1 MKRFSEFIKEEI
13 DLRGNS
19 GVPRDFMRNSEE
31 EAERNLG
38 IQPDDDRGQMGAIMQ
53 NFGSL
58 DRRSNEL
65 LMQGPDGRRLDRQ
78 QFMDRIT
85 ALQNLAKD
93 VIMDEYGD
101 ILDASAKPV
110 ELDIRLVPNGQVNTN
125 VGDLRDVPATPAR
138 NPREDET
145 HESEDEDQEDQ
156 DSECADGSCSNDGGG
171 DNDDETVE
179 DDQPTG
185 SVLNAAM
192 KKKILNMLTQGEG
205 KATKDIIKSSP
216 IVEDGLQRIFGN
228 NGAEILRIW
237 GEMSD
242 TADKMDWVIPIHRK
256 ADMMSRNPIGM
267 AGATDVTWESL
278 NNSIFSI
285 LLLKEN
291 QNYNK
296 ITIKAVGVDFPMLIH
311 ETVKGIYL
319 LIQSAAIKKDKEFA
333 KKVKSA
339 TSSFLDE
346 TQDFRYGVTA
356 QAMFN
361 DFINACKDSQK
372 YKQMRTRVFRL
383 LANDKERLTAK
394 ANEVSKTNKE
404 VGDALKK
411 EAALAL
417 TDEKFLEVF
426 NSLLSVFDKTYENG
440 GGHETGWRRMTSFGS
455 NRRVVFV
462 INQERFNQSIAKT
475 VIEVLI
481 KHIVDTEEAYEKAI
495 KEWELE
501 QKLGPATNYDEPD
514 TEEDEDPLG
523 LGLNKKEEEPVDD
536 GVYSDEDLSKMRKR
550 DIQELMDAALDAG
563 DYDEVRRLSG
573 FLKEGAEIY
582 LRELERI
589 NENQHTRR

>member
-1 MKRFSEFIKEEI
+1 MKRFSDFIKEEI

-38 IQPDDDRGQMGAIMQ
+38 IRPDDESQMREVWPDFQRLMGQSMQ
-53 NFGSL
+53 MM
-58 DRRSNEL
+58 
-65 LMQGPDGRRLDRQ
+65 MQGPDGRPLGRPQMQERVE
-78 QFMDRIT
+78 

-93 VIMDEYGD
+93 LIMDEYGD
-101 ILDASAKPV
+101 ILEASSKPV
-110 ELDIRLVPNGQVNTN
+110 ELDIKLVIMGQVNQN
-125 VGDLRDVPATPAR
+125 VPDLRDVPSTPER

-145 HESEDEDQEDQ
+145 HESEDEEDQ
-156 DSECADGSCSNDGGG
+156 DSECADGSCSNDGGE
-171 DNDDETVE
+171 DNDETTD

-205 KATKDIIKSSP
+205 KATKDIIKASP

-228 NGAEILRIW
+228 NGERILRIW

-242 TADKMDWVIPIHRK
+242 IADKMDWIIPIQDK
-256 ADMMSRNPIGM
+256 ARMMSGNSGGM

-278 NNSIFSI
+278 NNSTFSI
-285 LLLKEN
+285 QLLKEN
-291 QNYNK
+291 QDYRK
-296 ITIKAVGVDFPMLIH
+296 ITVKAVGVDFPMLIH
-311 ETVKGIYL
+311 EAVKGIYL

-333 KKVKSA
+333 KKVKAA

-346 TQDFRYGVTA
+346 AQDFRYGVTA

-361 DFINACKDSQK
+361 DFINACKDFDK

-383 LANDKERLTAK
+383 LANDKERLTAR
-394 ANEVSKTNKE
+394 ANAEQNEELK
-404 VGDALKK
+404 DLLKK
-411 EAALAL
+411 EAKLAL

-426 NSLLSVFDKTYENG
+426 NSLLSVFDKVNEGGQQQRTVFGFNRG
-440 GGHETGWRRMTSFGS
+440 GGRIS
-455 NRRVVFV
+455 FV
-462 INQERFNQSIAKT
+462 INQERFNQSEAKT
-475 VIEVLI
+475 VIEGLI
-481 KHIVDTEEAYEKAI
+481 KHIVDTEEAYEQAMKD
-495 KEWELE
+495 WELE

-514 TEEDEDPLG
+514 TEDEDPLG
-523 LGLNKKEEEPVDD
+523 LGLTKQEEPVDD
-536 GVYSDEDLSKMRKR
+536 GVYSDEDLSRMRKK

-563 DYDEVRRLSG
+563 EYDEVRRLTG

-589 NENQHTRR
+589 NESQHTRR

>member
-1 MKRFSEFIKEEI
+1 MKRFSDFIKEEI

-38 IQPDDDRGQMGAIMQ
+38 VTPDDESQMRHAWPEFQQLMNQSMQIM
-53 NFGSL
+53 
-58 DRRSNEL
+58 
-65 LMQGPDGRRLDRQ
+65 MQGPDGRPLGRPQMQERVES
-78 QFMDRIT
+78 
-85 ALQNLAKD
+85 LQNLAKD
-93 VIMDEYGD
+93 LIMDEYGD
-101 ILDASAKPV
+101 ILEASSKPV
-110 ELDIRLVPNGQVNTN
+110 ELDIKLVMMGQVNQN
-125 VGDLRDVPATPAR
+125 VPDLRDVPSTPER

-145 HESEDEDQEDQ
+145 HESEDEEDQ
-156 DSECADGSCSNDGGG
+156 DSECADGSCSNGGE
-171 DNDDETVE
+171 DNDETVE

-205 KATKDIIKSSP
+205 KATKDIIKASP

-228 NGAEILRIW
+228 NGRNILRIW

-242 TADKMDWVIPIHRK
+242 IADKMDWIIPIQQK
-256 ADMMSRNPIGM
+256 ARMMSGNSGGM

-278 NNSIFSI
+278 NNSTFSI
-285 LLLKEN
+285 QLLKEN
-291 QNYNK
+291 QDYRK

-311 ETVKGIYL
+311 EAVKGIYL

-333 KKVKSA
+333 KKVKAA

-346 TQDFRYGVTA
+346 AQDFRYGVTA

-361 DFINACKDSQK
+361 DFINACKDSGK

-411 EAALAL
+411 EATLAL

-426 NSLLSVFDKTYENG
+426 NSLLSVFDKTSEEGNG
-440 GGHETGWRRMTSFGS
+440 GFF
-455 NRRVVFV
+455 NRNRGRIAFV
-462 INQERFNQSIAKT
+462 INQERFAQSEAKT
-475 VIEVLI
+475 VIEGII
-481 KHIVDTEEAYEKAI
+481 KHIVDTEEAYEQAI

-523 LGLNKKEEEPVDD
+523 LGLNKKEEPVDD
-536 GVYSDEDLSKMRKR
+536 GVYSDEDLSRMRKK

-563 DYDEVRRLSG
+563 NYDEVRRLTG

-589 NENQHTRR
+589 NENLHTKR

>member
-1 MKRFSEFIKEEI
+1 MKRFSDFIKEEI

-19 GVPRDFMRNSEE
+19 GVPRDFIRNSEE

-38 IQPDDDRGQMGAIMQ
+38 VTPDDESQMRHVWPEFQQLMNQSMQIM
-53 NFGSL
+53 
-58 DRRSNEL
+58 
-65 LMQGPDGRRLDRQ
+65 MQGSDGRPLGRPQMQERVES
-78 QFMDRIT
+78 
-85 ALQNLAKD
+85 LQNLAKD
-93 VIMDEYGD
+93 LIMDEYGD
-101 ILDASAKPV
+101 ILEASSKPV
-110 ELDIRLVPNGQVNTN
+110 ELDIKLVMMGQVNQN
-125 VGDLRDVPATPAR
+125 VPDLRDVPSTPER

-145 HESEDEDQEDQ
+145 HESEDEEDQ
-156 DSECADGSCSNDGGG
+156 DSECADGSCSNGGE
-171 DNDDETVE
+171 DNDETVE

-205 KATKDIIKSSP
+205 KATKDIIKASP

-228 NGAEILRIW
+228 NGRNILRIW

-242 TADKMDWVIPIHRK
+242 IADKMDWIIPIQQK
-256 ADMMSRNPIGM
+256 ARMMSGNSGGM

-278 NNSIFSI
+278 NNSTFSI
-285 LLLKEN
+285 QLLKEN
-291 QNYNK
+291 QDYRK

-311 ETVKGIYL
+311 EAVKGIYL

-333 KKVKSA
+333 KKVKAA

-346 TQDFRYGVTA
+346 AQDFRYGVTA

-361 DFINACKDSQK
+361 DFINACKDSNK

-383 LANDKERLTAK
+383 LANDKERLTTK

-426 NSLLSVFDKTYENG
+426 NSLLSVFDKTSEEGNG
-440 GGHETGWRRMTSFGS
+440 GFF
-455 NRRVVFV
+455 NRNRGRIAFV
-462 INQERFNQSIAKT
+462 INQERFAQSEAKT
-475 VIEVLI
+475 VIEGII
-481 KHIVDTEEAYEKAI
+481 KHIVDTEEAYEQAI

-523 LGLNKKEEEPVDD
+523 LGLNKKEEPVDD
-536 GVYSDEDLSKMRKR
+536 GVYSDEDLSRMRKK

-563 DYDEVRRLSG
+563 NYDEVRRLTG

-589 NENQHTRR
+589 NENQYTRR

>member
-1 MKRFSEFIKEEI
+1 MKKFSDFIKEEI

-38 IQPDDDRGQMGAIMQ
+38 IRPDDESQMREVWPDFQRLMGQSMQ
-53 NFGSL
+53 MM
-58 DRRSNEL
+58 
-65 LMQGPDGRRLDRQ
+65 MQGPDGRPLGRPQMQERVE
-78 QFMDRIT
+78 

-93 VIMDEYGD
+93 LIMDEYGD
-101 ILDASAKPV
+101 ILEASSKPV
-110 ELDIRLVPNGQVNTN
+110 ELDIKLVMMGQVNQN
-125 VGDLRDVPATPAR
+125 VPDLRDVPSTPER

-145 HESEDEDQEDQ
+145 HESDDEEDQ
-156 DSECADGSCSNDGGG
+156 DSECADGSCSNDGGE
-171 DNDDETVE
+171 DNDETTE

-205 KATKDIIKSSP
+205 KATKDIIKASP

-228 NGAEILRIW
+228 NGQRILRIW

-242 TADKMDWVIPIHRK
+242 IADKMDWIIPIQDK
-256 ADMMSRNPIGM
+256 ARMMSGNSGGM

-278 NNSIFSI
+278 NNSTFSI
-285 LLLKEN
+285 QLLKEN
-291 QNYNK
+291 QDYRK

-311 ETVKGIYL
+311 EAVKGIYL

-333 KKVKSA
+333 KKVKAA

-346 TQDFRYGVTA
+346 AQDFRYGVTA

-372 YKQMRTRVFRL
+372 YRQMRTRVFRL
-383 LANDKERLTAK
+383 LANDKERLTAR
-394 ANEVSKTNKE
+394 ANAEQNEELK
-404 VGDALKK
+404 DLLKK
-411 EAALAL
+411 EAKLAL

-426 NSLLSVFDKTYENG
+426 NSLLSVFDKVNEGGQQQITVFGFNRG
-440 GGHETGWRRMTSFGS
+440 GGRIA
-455 NRRVVFV
+455 FV
-462 INQERFNQSIAKT
+462 INQERFNQSVAKT
-475 VIEVLI
+475 VIEGLI
-481 KHIVDTEEAYEKAI
+481 KHIVDTEEAYEQAI

-514 TEEDEDPLG
+514 TEDEDPLG
-523 LGLNKKEEEPVDD
+523 LGLTKQEEPVDD

-589 NENQHTRR
+589 NESQHTRRQK

>member
-1 MKRFSEFIKEEI
+1 MKKFSDFIKEEI

-38 IQPDDDRGQMGAIMQ
+38 IRPDDESQMREVWPDFQRKMGQSMQ
-53 NFGSL
+53 MM
-58 DRRSNEL
+58 
-65 LMQGPDGRRLDRQ
+65 MQGPDGRPLGRPQMQERVE
-78 QFMDRIT
+78 

-93 VIMDEYGD
+93 LIMDEYGD
-101 ILDASAKPV
+101 ILEASSKPV
-110 ELDIRLVPNGQVNTN
+110 ELDIKLVMMGQVNQN
-125 VGDLRDVPATPAR
+125 VPDLRDVPSTPER

-145 HESEDEDQEDQ
+145 HESEDEEDQ
-156 DSECADGSCSNDGGG
+156 DSECADGSCSNDDE
-171 DNDDETVE
+171 DNDETTE

-205 KATKDIIKSSP
+205 KATKDIIKASP

-228 NGAEILRIW
+228 NGERILRIW
-237 GEMSD
+237 SEMSD
-242 TADKMDWVIPIHRK
+242 IADKMDWIIPIQDK
-256 ADMMSRNPIGM
+256 ARMMSGNSGGM

-278 NNSIFSI
+278 NNSTFSI
-285 LLLKEN
+285 QLLKEN
-291 QNYNK
+291 QDYRK

-311 ETVKGIYL
+311 EAVKGIYL

-333 KKVKSA
+333 KKVKAA

-346 TQDFRYGVTA
+346 AQDFRYGVTA

-372 YKQMRTRVFRL
+372 YRQMRTRVFRL
-383 LANDKERLTAK
+383 LANDKERLTAR
-394 ANEVSKTNKE
+394 ANAEQNEELK
-404 VGDALKK
+404 DLLKK
-411 EAALAL
+411 EAKLAL

-426 NSLLSVFDKTYENG
+426 NSLLSVFDKVNEGGQQQITVFGFNRG
-440 GGHETGWRRMTSFGS
+440 GGRIA
-455 NRRVVFV
+455 FV
-462 INQERFNQSIAKT
+462 INQERFNQSVAKT
-475 VIEVLI
+475 VIEGLI
-481 KHIVDTEEAYEKAI
+481 KHIVDTEEAYEQAI

-514 TEEDEDPLG
+514 TEDDEDPLG
-523 LGLNKKEEEPVDD
+523 LGLTKQEEPVDD

-589 NENQHTRR
+589 NESQHTRRQK

>member
-1 MKRFSEFIKEEI
+1 MKKFSDFIKEEI

-19 GVPRDFMRNSEE
+19 GVPRDFMRKSEE

-38 IQPDDDRGQMGAIMQ
+38 IQPDSGQAGMSQVWPDFQRLMGQSMQ
-53 NFGSL
+53 MM
-58 DRRSNEL
+58 
-65 LMQGPDGRRLDRQ
+65 MQGPDGRPLGRPQMQERVE
-78 QFMDRIT
+78 

-93 VIMDEYGD
+93 LIMDEYGD
-101 ILDASAKPV
+101 ILEASSKPV
-110 ELDIRLVPNGQVNTN
+110 ELDIKLVMMGQVNQN
-125 VGDLRDVPATPAR
+125 VPDLRDVPSTPER

-145 HESEDEDQEDQ
+145 HESEDEEDQ
-156 DSECADGSCSNDGGG
+156 DSECADGSCSNDDE
-171 DNDDETVE
+171 DNDETTE

-205 KATKDIIKSSP
+205 KATKDIIKASP

-228 NGAEILRIW
+228 NGERILRIW

-242 TADKMDWVIPIHRK
+242 IADKMDWIIPIQDK
-256 ADMMSRNPIGM
+256 ARMMSGNSGGM

-278 NNSIFSI
+278 NNSTFSI
-285 LLLKEN
+285 QLLKEN
-291 QNYNK
+291 QDYRK

-311 ETVKGIYL
+311 EAVKGIYL

-333 KKVKSA
+333 KKVKAA

-346 TQDFRYGVTA
+346 AQDFRYGVTA

-372 YKQMRTRVFRL
+372 YRQMRTRVFRL

-394 ANEVSKTNKE
+394 ANEVAKTNKE

-426 NSLLSVFDKTYENG
+426 CSLLSVFDKTTEAGNG
-440 GGHETGWRRMTSFGS
+440 GFFSR
-455 NRRVVFV
+455 NRGRITFV
-462 INQERFNQSIAKT
+462 INQERFNQSVAKT
-475 VIEVLI
+475 VIEGLI
-481 KHIVDTEEAYEKAI
+481 KHIVDTEEAYEQAI

-514 TEEDEDPLG
+514 TEDEDPLG
-523 LGLNKKEEEPVDD
+523 LGLTKQEEPVDD

-589 NENQHTRR
+589 NESQHTRRQK

>member
-1 MKRFSEFIKEEI
+1 MKRFSDFIKEEI

-38 IQPDDDRGQMGAIMQ
+38 VTPDDESQMRHAWPEFQQLMNQSMQIM
-53 NFGSL
+53 
-58 DRRSNEL
+58 
-65 LMQGPDGRRLDRQ
+65 MQGPDGRPLGRPQMQERVD
-78 QFMDRIT
+78 

-93 VIMDEYGD
+93 LITDEYGD
-101 ILDASAKPV
+101 ILDASSKPV
-110 ELDIRLVPNGQVNTN
+110 ELDIKLVMMGQVNQN
-125 VGDLRDVPATPAR
+125 VPDLRDVPSTPER

-145 HESEDEDQEDQ
+145 HESEDEEDQ
-156 DSECADGSCSNDGGG
+156 DSECADGSCSNGGG
-171 DNDDETVE
+171 EDNDETVE

-205 KATKDIIKSSP
+205 KATKDIIKASP

-228 NGAEILRIW
+228 NGRNILRIW
-237 GEMSD
+237 GEMSYS
-242 TADKMDWVIPIHRK
+242 ADKMDWIIPIQQK
-256 ADMMSRNPIGM
+256 ARMMSGNSGGM

-278 NNSIFSI
+278 NNSTFSI
-285 LLLKEN
+285 QLLKEN
-291 QNYNK
+291 QDYRK

-311 ETVKGIYL
+311 EAVKGIYL

-333 KKVKSA
+333 KKVKAA

-346 TQDFRYGVTA
+346 AQDFRYGVTA

-361 DFINACKDSQK
+361 DFINACKDSGK

-411 EAALAL
+411 EATLAL

-426 NSLLSVFDKTYENG
+426 NSLLSVFDKTSEAGNG
-440 GGHETGWRRMTSFGS
+440 GFF
-455 NRRVVFV
+455 NRNQGRIAFV
-462 INQERFNQSIAKT
+462 INQERFNQSVAKT
-475 VIEVLI
+475 VIEGLI
-481 KHIVDTEEAYEKAI
+481 KHIVDTEEAYEQAI

-523 LGLNKKEEEPVDD
+523 LGLNKKEEPVDD
-536 GVYSDEDLSKMRKR
+536 GVYSDEDLSRMRKK

-563 DYDEVRRLSG
+563 NYDEVRRLTG

>member
-38 IQPDDDRGQMGAIMQ
+38 IQPDSGHAGMSQVWPDFQRLMGQSMQ
-53 NFGSL
+53 MM
-58 DRRSNEL
+58 
-65 LMQGPDGRRLDRQ
+65 MQGPDGRQLGRPQMQERVE
-78 QFMDRIT
+78 

-93 VIMDEYGD
+93 LIMDEYGD
-101 ILDASAKPV
+101 ILEASSKPV
-110 ELDIRLVPNGQVNTN
+110 ELDIKLVMMGQVNQN
-125 VGDLRDVPATPAR
+125 VPDLGDVPPTPER

-145 HESEDEDQEDQ
+145 HESEDDEDQ
-156 DSECADGSCSNDGGG
+156 DSECADGSCSNDGGE
-171 DNDDETVE
+171 DNDETTEDE
-179 DDQPTG
+179 QPTG

-205 KATKDIIKSSP
+205 KATKDIIKASP

-228 NGAEILRIW
+228 NGERILRIW

-242 TADKMDWVIPIHRK
+242 IADKMDWIIPIQDK
-256 ADMMSRNPIGM
+256 ARMMSGNSGGM

-278 NNSIFSI
+278 NNSTFSI
-285 LLLKEN
+285 QLLKEN
-291 QNYNK
+291 QDYRK

-311 ETVKGIYL
+311 EAVKGIYL

-333 KKVKSA
+333 KKVKAA

-346 TQDFRYGVTA
+346 AQDFRYGVTA

-372 YKQMRTRVFRL
+372 YRQMRTRVFRL

-426 NSLLSVFDKTYENG
+426 CSLLSVFDKTSEAGNG
-440 GGHETGWRRMTSFGS
+440 GFF
-455 NRRVVFV
+455 NRNRGRINFV
-462 INQERFNQSIAKT
+462 INAERFNESLAKT
-475 VIEVLI
+475 VIEGLI

-501 QKLGPATNYDEPD
+501 QVLGPATNYDEPD

-536 GVYSDEDLSKMRKR
+536 GVYSDEDLSKMRQR

-563 DYDEVRRLSG
+563 DYDEVKRLTK

-589 NENQHTRR
+589 NESQHTRR

>member
-1 MKRFSEFIKEEI
+1 MKRFSDFIKEEI

-38 IQPDDDRGQMGAIMQ
+38 IQPDSGQAGMSQVWPEFQRLMGQSMQ
-53 NFGSL
+53 MM
-58 DRRSNEL
+58 
-65 LMQGPDGRRLDRQ
+65 MQGPDGRPLGRPQMQERVE
-78 QFMDRIT
+78 

-93 VIMDEYGD
+93 LIMDEYGD
-101 ILDASAKPV
+101 ILEASSKPV
-110 ELDIRLVPNGQVNTN
+110 ELDIKLVMMGQVNQN
-125 VGDLRDVPATPAR
+125 VPDLRDVPSTPER

-145 HESEDEDQEDQ
+145 HESEDEEDQ
-156 DSECADGSCSNDGGG
+156 DSECPGGNCSNDGGE
-171 DNDDETVE
+171 DNDETTE

-205 KATKDIIKSSP
+205 KATKDIIKASP

-228 NGAEILRIW
+228 NGERILRIW

-242 TADKMDWVIPIHRK
+242 IADKMDWIIPIQDK
-256 ADMMSRNPIGM
+256 ARMMSGNSGGM

-278 NNSIFSI
+278 NNSTFSI
-285 LLLKEN
+285 QLLKEN
-291 QNYNK
+291 QDYRK
-296 ITIKAVGVDFPMLIH
+296 ITVKAVGVDFPMLIH
-311 ETVKGIYL
+311 EAVKGIYL

-333 KKVKSA
+333 KKVKAA

-346 TQDFRYGVTA
+346 AQDFRYGVTA

-372 YKQMRTRVFRL
+372 YRQMRTRVFRL

-404 VGDALKK
+404 VGDAIKK
-411 EAALAL
+411 EANLAL

-426 NSLLSVFDKTYENG
+426 CSLLSVFDKTSEAGNG
-440 GGHETGWRRMTSFGS
+440 GFF
-455 NRRVVFV
+455 NRNRGRINFV
-462 INQERFNQSIAKT
+462 INPERFNESVAKT
-475 VIEVLI
+475 VIEGLI

-514 TEEDEDPLG
+514 KEDDEDPLG
-523 LGLNKKEEEPVDD
+523 LGLTKQEEPVDD
-536 GVYSDEDLSKMRKR
+536 GVYSDEDLSRMRKK

-563 DYDEVRRLSG
+563 EYDEVRRLTG

-589 NENQHTRR
+589 NESQHTRR

>member
-1 MKRFSEFIKEEI
+1 MKRFSDFIKEEI

-38 IQPDDDRGQMGAIMQ
+38 VIPDDDRRQMPEIMGRFGQ
-53 NFGSL
+53 L
-58 DRRSNEL
+58 DRESNEL
-65 LMQGPDGRRLDRQ
+65 LMQGPDGRRLNQ
-78 QFMDRIT
+78 QELIDRIT
-85 ALQNLAKD
+85 ALENLAKD
-93 VIMDEYGD
+93 VILDEYGD
-101 ILDASAKPV
+101 ILEASAKPV
-110 ELDIRLVPNGQVNTN
+110 ELDIRLVPHGRVNQNVPDLADVSTN
-125 VGDLRDVPATPAR
+125 AR
-138 NPREDET
+138 TPREDET
-145 HESEDEDQEDQ
+145 HESDEDQDEQDQ
-156 DSECADGSCSNDGGG
+156 GCSGGSCSNDGDG
-171 DNDDETVE
+171 DNTDEEQPNE
-179 DDQPTG
+179 DEQPTG

-205 KATKDIIKSSP
+205 KATKDIIKASP

-228 NGAEILRIW
+228 SGSRILRVW

-256 ADMMSRNPIGM
+256 ADMMSHNPQGM

-296 ITIKAVGVDFPMLIH
+296 ITIKAVGIDFPMLIH
-311 ETVKGIYL
+311 EAVKGIYL

-333 KKVKSA
+333 KKIKAA

-346 TQDFRYGVTA
+346 AQDFRYGVTA

-361 DFINACKDSQK
+361 DFINACKDSGK

-411 EAALAL
+411 EATLAL

-426 NSLLSVFDKTYENG
+426 NSLLSVFDKTTEAGNG
-440 GGHETGWRRMTSFGS
+440 GFF
-455 NRRVVFV
+455 NRNRGRLVFV
-462 INQERFNQSIAKT
+462 INQERFNQSVAKT
-475 VIEVLI
+475 VIEGLI
-481 KHIVDTEEAYEKAI
+481 KHIVDTEEAYEQAI
-495 KEWELE
+495 KDWELE

-523 LGLNKKEEEPVDD
+523 LGLNKKEEPVDD
-536 GVYSDEDLSKMRKR
+536 GVYSDEDLSRMRKK

-563 DYDEVRRLSG
+563 NYDEVRRLTG

>member
-1 MKRFSEFIKEEI
+1 MKRFSDFIKEEI

-38 IQPDDDRGQMGAIMQ
+38 IRPDDESQMREVWPDFQRLMGQSMQ
-53 NFGSL
+53 MM
-58 DRRSNEL
+58 
-65 LMQGPDGRRLDRQ
+65 MQGPDGRPLGRPQMQERVE
-78 QFMDRIT
+78 

-93 VIMDEYGD
+93 LIMDEYGD
-101 ILDASAKPV
+101 ILEASSKPV
-110 ELDIRLVPNGQVNTN
+110 ELDIKLVMMGQVNQN
-125 VGDLRDVPATPAR
+125 VPDLRDVPSTPER

-145 HESEDEDQEDQ
+145 HESEDEEDQ
-156 DSECADGSCSNDGGG
+156 DSECADGSCSNDGGE
-171 DNDDETVE
+171 DNDETTE

-205 KATKDIIKSSP
+205 KATKDIIKASP

-228 NGAEILRIW
+228 NGERILRIW

-242 TADKMDWVIPIHRK
+242 IADKMDWIIPIQDK
-256 ADMMSRNPIGM
+256 ARMMSGNSGGM

-278 NNSIFSI
+278 NNSTFSI
-285 LLLKEN
+285 QLLKEN
-291 QNYNK
+291 QDYRK

-311 ETVKGIYL
+311 EAVKGIYL

-333 KKVKSA
+333 KKVKAA

-346 TQDFRYGVTA
+346 AQDFRYGVTA

-361 DFINACKDSQK
+361 DFINACKDFDK

-383 LANDKERLTAK
+383 LANDKERLTAR
-394 ANEVSKTNKE
+394 ANAEQNEELK
-404 VGDALKK
+404 DLLKK
-411 EAALAL
+411 EAKLAL

-426 NSLLSVFDKTYENG
+426 NSLLSVFDKVNEGGQQQRTVFGFNRG
-440 GGHETGWRRMTSFGS
+440 GGRIS
-455 NRRVVFV
+455 FV
-462 INQERFNQSIAKT
+462 INQERFNQSEAKT
-475 VIEVLI
+475 VIEGLI
-481 KHIVDTEEAYEKAI
+481 KHIVDTEEAYEQAMKD
-495 KEWELE
+495 WELE

-514 TEEDEDPLG
+514 TEDEDPLG
-523 LGLNKKEEEPVDD
+523 LGLTKQEEPVDD
-536 GVYSDEDLSKMRKR
+536 GVYSDEDLSRMRKK
-550 DIQELMDAALDAG
+550 DIQELMDAALDTG
-563 DYDEVRRLSG
+563 DYDEVRRLTG

-589 NENQHTRR
+589 NENLHIRR

>member
-1 MKRFSEFIKEEI
+1 MKRFSDFIKEEI
-13 DLRGNS
+13 DLRGNT

-38 IQPDDDRGQMGAIMQ
+38 VRPDDENQVRNHLWPEFHQLMMQSGQIM
-53 NFGSL
+53 
-58 DRRSNEL
+58 
-65 LMQGPDGRRLDRQ
+65 MQGPDGRPLGRPQMQERVEA
-78 QFMDRIT
+78 I
-85 ALQNLAKD
+85 QNLAKD
-93 VIMDEYGD
+93 LIMDEYGD
-101 ILDASAKPV
+101 ILEASTKPV
-110 ELDIRLVPNGQVNTN
+110 ELDIRLVMPGQVNQN
-125 VGDLRDVPATPAR
+125 IPDLGDVPATPQR

-145 HESEDEDQEDQ
+145 HESGDDEDQEC
-156 DSECADGSCSNDGGG
+156 SGGSCSNDDGG
-171 DNDDETVE
+171 DDETNE
-179 DDQPTG
+179 QPEDQPTG

-205 KATKDIIKSSP
+205 KATKDIIKASP

-228 NGAEILRIW
+228 NTQRILRIW

-242 TADKMDWVIPIHRK
+242 IADKMDWAIPIQQK
-256 ADMMSRNPIGM
+256 ARMMSGNSGGM

-278 NNSIFSI
+278 NNSTFSI
-285 LLLKEN
+285 QLLKEN
-291 QNYNK
+291 QDYRK
-296 ITIKAVGVDFPMLIH
+296 ITVKAVGVDFPMLIH

-333 KKVKSA
+333 KKVKAA

-346 TQDFRYGVTA
+346 AQDFRYGVTA

-361 DFINACKDSQK
+361 DFINACKDSGK

-394 ANEVSKTNKE
+394 ANEISKTNKE

-411 EAALAL
+411 EATLAL

-426 NSLLSVFDKTYENG
+426 NSLLSVFDKTTEAGNG
-440 GGHETGWRRMTSFGS
+440 GFF
-455 NRRVVFV
+455 NRNRGRISFV
-462 INQERFNQSIAKT
+462 INQERFNQSEAKT
-475 VIEVLI
+475 VIEGLI
-481 KHIVDTEEAYEKAI
+481 KHIVDTEEAYEQAI
-495 KEWELE
+495 KDWELE

-514 TEEDEDPLG
+514 TEDEDPLG
-523 LGLNKKEEEPVDD
+523 LGLTKQEEPVDD
-536 GVYSDEDLSKMRKR
+536 GVYSDEDLSRMRKK

-563 DYDEVRRLSG
+563 DYDEVRRLTG

-589 NENQHTRR
+589 NENLHTRR

>member
-1 MKRFSEFIKEEI
+1 MKRFSDFIKEEI
-13 DLRGNS
+13 DLRGNT

-38 IQPDDDRGQMGAIMQ
+38 VRPDDENQVRNHLWPEFHQLMMQSGQIM
-53 NFGSL
+53 
-58 DRRSNEL
+58 
-65 LMQGPDGRRLDRQ
+65 MQGPDGRPLGRLQMQERVEA
-78 QFMDRIT
+78 I
-85 ALQNLAKD
+85 QNLAKD
-93 VIMDEYGD
+93 LIMDEYGD
-101 ILDASAKPV
+101 ILEASTKPV
-110 ELDIRLVPNGQVNTN
+110 ELDIRLVMPGQVNQN
-125 VGDLRDVPATPAR
+125 IPDLGDVPATPQR

-145 HESEDEDQEDQ
+145 HESEDDEDQEC
-156 DSECADGSCSNDGGG
+156 SGGSCSNDGG
-171 DNDDETVE
+171 DDETNE
-179 DDQPTG
+179 QPEDQPTG

-205 KATKDIIKSSP
+205 KATKDIIKASP

-228 NGAEILRIW
+228 NAQRILRIW

-242 TADKMDWVIPIHRK
+242 IADKMDWAIPIQQK
-256 ADMMSRNPIGM
+256 ARMMSGNSGGM

-278 NNSIFSI
+278 NNSTFSI
-285 LLLKEN
+285 QLLKEN
-291 QNYNK
+291 QDYRK
-296 ITIKAVGVDFPMLIH
+296 ITVKAVGVDFPMLIH

-333 KKVKSA
+333 KKVKAA

-346 TQDFRYGVTA
+346 AQDFRYGVTA

-361 DFINACKDSQK
+361 DFINACKDSGK

-394 ANEVSKTNKE
+394 ANEISKTNKE

-411 EAALAL
+411 EATLAL

-426 NSLLSVFDKTYENG
+426 NSLLSVFDKTTEAGNG
-440 GGHETGWRRMTSFGS
+440 GFF
-455 NRRVVFV
+455 NRNQGRIAFV
-462 INQERFNQSIAKT
+462 INQERFNQSEAKT
-475 VIEVLI
+475 VIEGLI
-481 KHIVDTEEAYEKAI
+481 KHIVDTEEAYEQAI
-495 KEWELE
+495 KDWELE

-514 TEEDEDPLG
+514 TEDEDPLG
-523 LGLNKKEEEPVDD
+523 LGLTKQEEPVDD
-536 GVYSDEDLSKMRKR
+536 GVYSDEDLSRMRKK

-563 DYDEVRRLSG
+563 DYDEVRRLTG

-582 LRELERI
+582 LRELERV
-589 NENQHTRR
+589 NENLHTRR

>member
-1 MKRFSEFIKEEI
+1 MKRFSDFIKEEI
-13 DLRGNS
+13 DLRGNT

-38 IQPDDDRGQMGAIMQ
+38 VRPDDENQVRNHLWPEFHQLMMQSGQIM
-53 NFGSL
+53 
-58 DRRSNEL
+58 
-65 LMQGPDGRRLDRQ
+65 MQGPDGRPLGRPQMQERVEA
-78 QFMDRIT
+78 I
-85 ALQNLAKD
+85 QNLAKD
-93 VIMDEYGD
+93 LIMDEYGD
-101 ILDASAKPV
+101 ILEASTKPV
-110 ELDIRLVPNGQVNTN
+110 ELDIRLVMPGQVNQN
-125 VGDLRDVPATPAR
+125 IPDLGDVPATPQR

-145 HESEDEDQEDQ
+145 HESEDDEDQEC
-156 DSECADGSCSNDGGG
+156 SGGSCSNDDGG
-171 DNDDETVE
+171 DDETNE
-179 DDQPTG
+179 QPEDQPTG

-205 KATKDIIKSSP
+205 KATKDIIKASP

-228 NGAEILRIW
+228 NAQRILRIW

-242 TADKMDWVIPIHRK
+242 IADKMDWAIPIQQK
-256 ADMMSRNPIGM
+256 ARMMSGNSGGM

-278 NNSIFSI
+278 NNSTFSI
-285 LLLKEN
+285 QLLKEN
-291 QNYNK
+291 QDYRK
-296 ITIKAVGVDFPMLIH
+296 ITVKAVGVDFPMLIH

-333 KKVKSA
+333 KKVKAA

-346 TQDFRYGVTA
+346 AQDFRYGVTA

-361 DFINACKDSQK
+361 DFINACKDSGK

-394 ANEVSKTNKE
+394 ANEISKTNKE

-411 EAALAL
+411 EATLAL

-426 NSLLSVFDKTYENG
+426 NSLLSVFDKTTEAGNG
-440 GGHETGWRRMTSFGS
+440 GFF
-455 NRRVVFV
+455 NRNRGRISFV
-462 INQERFNQSIAKT
+462 INQERFNQSEAKT
-475 VIEVLI
+475 VIEGLI
-481 KHIVDTEEAYEKAI
+481 KHIVDTEEAYEQAI
-495 KEWELE
+495 KDWELE

-514 TEEDEDPLG
+514 TEDEDPLG
-523 LGLNKKEEEPVDD
+523 LGLTKQEEPVDD
-536 GVYSDEDLSKMRKR
+536 GVYSDEDLSRMRKK

-563 DYDEVRRLSG
+563 DYDEVRRLTG

-589 NENQHTRR
+589 NENLHTRR

>member
-1 MKRFSEFIKEEI
+1 MKRFSDFIKEEI

-38 IQPDDDRGQMGAIMQ
+38 IRPDDESQMREVWPDFQRLMGQSMQ
-53 NFGSL
+53 MM
-58 DRRSNEL
+58 
-65 LMQGPDGRRLDRQ
+65 MQGPDGRPLGRPQMQERVE
-78 QFMDRIT
+78 

-93 VIMDEYGD
+93 LIMDEYGD
-101 ILDASAKPV
+101 ILEASSKPV
-110 ELDIRLVPNGQVNTN
+110 ELDIKLVMMGQVNQN
-125 VGDLRDVPATPAR
+125 VPDLRDVPSTPER

-145 HESEDEDQEDQ
+145 HESEDEEDQ
-156 DSECADGSCSNDGGG
+156 DSECADGSCSNDDE
-171 DNDDETVE
+171 DNDETTE

-205 KATKDIIKSSP
+205 KATKDIIKASP

-228 NGAEILRIW
+228 NGERILRIW
-237 GEMSD
+237 SEMSD
-242 TADKMDWVIPIHRK
+242 IADKMDWIIPIQDK
-256 ADMMSRNPIGM
+256 ARMMSGNSGGM

-278 NNSIFSI
+278 NNSTFSI
-285 LLLKEN
+285 QLLKEN
-291 QNYNK
+291 QDYRK

-311 ETVKGIYL
+311 EAVKGIYL

-333 KKVKSA
+333 KKVKAA

-346 TQDFRYGVTA
+346 AQDFRYGVTA

-372 YKQMRTRVFRL
+372 YRQMRTRVFRL
-383 LANDKERLTAK
+383 LANDKERLTAR
-394 ANEVSKTNKE
+394 ANAEQNEELK
-404 VGDALKK
+404 DLLKK
-411 EAALAL
+411 EAKLAL

-426 NSLLSVFDKTYENG
+426 NSLLSVFDKVNEGGQQQITVFGFNRG
-440 GGHETGWRRMTSFGS
+440 GGRIA
-455 NRRVVFV
+455 FV
-462 INQERFNQSIAKT
+462 INQERFNQSVAKT
-475 VIEVLI
+475 VIEGLI
-481 KHIVDTEEAYEKAI
+481 KHIVDTEEAYEQAI

-514 TEEDEDPLG
+514 TEDDEDPLG
-523 LGLNKKEEEPVDD
+523 LGLTKQEEPVDD

-589 NENQHTRR
+589 NESQHTRRQK

>member
-1 MKRFSEFIKEEI
+1 MKRFSDFIKEEI
-13 DLRGNS
+13 DLRGNT

-38 IQPDDDRGQMGAIMQ
+38 VRPDDEDQVRNRLWPEFHQLMMQSGQIM
-53 NFGSL
+53 
-58 DRRSNEL
+58 
-65 LMQGPDGRRLDRQ
+65 MQGPDGRPLGRPQMQERVEA
-78 QFMDRIT
+78 I
-85 ALQNLAKD
+85 QNLAKD
-93 VIMDEYGD
+93 VIMDEYGE
-101 ILDASAKPV
+101 ILDASTKPV
-110 ELDIRLVPNGQVNTN
+110 ELDIRLVMMGQVNQN
-125 VGDLRDVPATPAR
+125 IPDLGDVPATPQR

-145 HESEDEDQEDQ
+145 HESEEDEDQEC
-156 DSECADGSCSNDGGG
+156 SGGSCSTDGG
-171 DNDDETVE
+171 DETNE
-179 DDQPTG
+179 QPEDQPTG

-205 KATKDIIKSSP
+205 KATKDIIKASP

-228 NGAEILRIW
+228 NGQRILRIW

-242 TADKMDWVIPIHRK
+242 IADKMDWAIPIQQK
-256 ADMMSRNPIGM
+256 ARMMSGNSGGM

-278 NNSIFSI
+278 NSSTFSI
-285 LLLKEN
+285 QLLKEN
-291 QNYNK
+291 QDYRK
-296 ITIKAVGVDFPMLIH
+296 ITVKAVGVDFPMLIH
-311 ETVKGIYL
+311 EAVKGIYL

-333 KKVKSA
+333 KKVKAA

-346 TQDFRYGVTA
+346 AQDFRYGVTA

-404 VGDALKK
+404 VGDAIKK
-411 EAALAL
+411 EANLAL

-426 NSLLSVFDKTYENG
+426 CSLLSVFDKTSEAGNG
-440 GGHETGWRRMTSFGS
+440 GFF
-455 NRRVVFV
+455 NRNRGRINFV
-462 INQERFNQSIAKT
+462 INPERFNESVAKT
-475 VIEVLI
+475 VIEGLI
-481 KHIVDTEEAYEKAI
+481 KHIVDTEEAYEQAI

>member
-1 MKRFSEFIKEEI
+1 MKRFSDFIKEEI

-38 IQPDDDRGQMGAIMQ
+38 VTPDDESQMRHAWPEFQQLMNQSMQIM
-53 NFGSL
+53 
-58 DRRSNEL
+58 
-65 LMQGPDGRRLDRQ
+65 MQGPDGRPLGRPQMQERVE
-78 QFMDRIT
+78 

-93 VIMDEYGD
+93 LITDEYGD
-101 ILDASAKPV
+101 ILDASSKPV
-110 ELDIRLVPNGQVNTN
+110 ELDIKLVMMGQVNQN
-125 VGDLRDVPATPAR
+125 VPDLRDVPSTPER

-145 HESEDEDQEDQ
+145 HESEDEEDQ
-156 DSECADGSCSNDGGG
+156 DSECADGSCSNGGE
-171 DNDDETVE
+171 DNDETVD

-205 KATKDIIKSSP
+205 KATKDIIKASP

-228 NGAEILRIW
+228 NGRNILRIW

-242 TADKMDWVIPIHRK
+242 IADKMDWIIPIQQKVR
-256 ADMMSRNPIGM
+256 MMSGNSGGM

-278 NNSIFSI
+278 NNSTFSI
-285 LLLKEN
+285 QLLKEN
-291 QNYNK
+291 QDYRK

-311 ETVKGIYL
+311 EAVKGIYL

-333 KKVKSA
+333 KKVKAA

-346 TQDFRYGVTA
+346 AQDFRYGVTA

-361 DFINACKDSQK
+361 DFINACKDSGK

-411 EAALAL
+411 EASLAL

-426 NSLLSVFDKTYENG
+426 NSLLSVFDKTSEAGNG
-440 GGHETGWRRMTSFGS
+440 GFF
-455 NRRVVFV
+455 NRNRGRLVFV
-462 INQERFNQSIAKT
+462 INQERFNQSEAKT
-475 VIEVLI
+475 VIEGLI
-481 KHIVDTEEAYEKAI
+481 KHIVDTEEAYEQAI

-523 LGLNKKEEEPVDD
+523 LGLNKKEEPVDD
-536 GVYSDEDLSKMRKR
+536 GVYSDEDLSRMRKK

-563 DYDEVRRLSG
+563 DYDEVRRLTG

>member
-1 MKRFSEFIKEEI
+1 MKRFSDFIKEEI
-13 DLRGNS
+13 DLRGNT

-38 IQPDDDRGQMGAIMQ
+38 VRPDDENQVRNHLWPEFHQLMMQSGQIM
-53 NFGSL
+53 
-58 DRRSNEL
+58 
-65 LMQGPDGRRLDRQ
+65 MQGPDGRPLGRPQMQERVEA
-78 QFMDRIT
+78 I
-85 ALQNLAKD
+85 QNLAKD
-93 VIMDEYGD
+93 LIMDEYGD
-101 ILDASAKPV
+101 ILEASTKPV
-110 ELDIRLVPNGQVNTN
+110 ELDIRLVMPGQVNQN
-125 VGDLRDVPATPAR
+125 IPDLGDVHATPQR

-145 HESEDEDQEDQ
+145 HESEDDEDQEC
-156 DSECADGSCSNDGGG
+156 SGGSCSNDGG
-171 DNDDETVE
+171 DDETNE
-179 DDQPTG
+179 QPEDQPTG

-205 KATKDIIKSSP
+205 KATKDIIKASP

-228 NGAEILRIW
+228 NAQRILRIW

-242 TADKMDWVIPIHRK
+242 IADKMDWAIPIQQK
-256 ADMMSRNPIGM
+256 ARMMSGNSGGM

-278 NNSIFSI
+278 NNSTFSI
-285 LLLKEN
+285 QLLKEN
-291 QNYNK
+291 QDYRK
-296 ITIKAVGVDFPMLIH
+296 ITVKAVGVDFPMLIH

-333 KKVKSA
+333 KKVKAA

-346 TQDFRYGVTA
+346 AQDFRYGVTA

-361 DFINACKDSQK
+361 DFINACKDSGK

-394 ANEVSKTNKE
+394 ANEISKTNKE

-411 EAALAL
+411 EATLAL

-426 NSLLSVFDKTYENG
+426 NSLLSVFDKTTEAGNG
-440 GGHETGWRRMTSFGS
+440 GFF
-455 NRRVVFV
+455 NRNQGRIAFV
-462 INQERFNQSIAKT
+462 INQERFNQSEAKT
-475 VIEVLI
+475 VIEGLI
-481 KHIVDTEEAYEKAI
+481 KHIVDTEEAYEQAI
-495 KEWELE
+495 KDWELE

-514 TEEDEDPLG
+514 TEDEDPLG
-523 LGLNKKEEEPVDD
+523 LGLTKQEEPVDD
-536 GVYSDEDLSKMRKR
+536 GVYSDEDLSRMRKK

-563 DYDEVRRLSG
+563 DYDEVRRLTG

-582 LRELERI
+582 LRELERV
-589 NENQHTRR
+589 NENLHTRR

>member
-1 MKRFSEFIKEEI
+1 MKRFSDFIKEEI

-38 IQPDDDRGQMGAIMQ
+38 IQPDSGQAGMSQVWPEFQQLMNQSMQIM
-53 NFGSL
+53 
-58 DRRSNEL
+58 
-65 LMQGPDGRRLDRQ
+65 MQGPDGRPLGRPQMQERVE
-78 QFMDRIT
+78 

-93 VIMDEYGD
+93 LIMDEYGD
-101 ILDASAKPV
+101 ILESSSKPV
-110 ELDIRLVPNGQVNTN
+110 ELDIKLVMMGQVNQN
-125 VGDLRDVPATPAR
+125 VPDLRDVPSTPER

-145 HESEDEDQEDQ
+145 HESEDDEDQE
-156 DSECADGSCSNDGGG
+156 DSECADGSCSNDGGE
-171 DNDDETVE
+171 DNDETTEDE
-179 DDQPTG
+179 QPTG

-205 KATKDIIKSSP
+205 KATKDIIKASP

-228 NGAEILRIW
+228 NGERILRIW

-242 TADKMDWVIPIHRK
+242 IADKMDWIIPIQDK
-256 ADMMSRNPIGM
+256 ARMMSGNSGGM

-278 NNSIFSI
+278 NNSTFSI
-285 LLLKEN
+285 QLLKEN
-291 QNYNK
+291 QDYRK

-311 ETVKGIYL
+311 EAVKGIYL

-333 KKVKSA
+333 KKVKAA

-346 TQDFRYGVTA
+346 AQDFRYGVTA

-404 VGDALKK
+404 VGDTLKK

-426 NSLLSVFDKTYENG
+426 CSLLSVFDKTSEAGNG
-440 GGHETGWRRMTSFGS
+440 GFF
-455 NRRVVFV
+455 NRNRGRINFV
-462 INQERFNQSIAKT
+462 INAERFNESLAKT
-475 VIEVLI
+475 VIEGLI

-501 QKLGPATNYDEPD
+501 QVLGPATNYDEPD

-536 GVYSDEDLSKMRKR
+536 GVYSDEDLSKMRQR
-550 DIQELMDAALDAG
+550 DIQELIDDALDKG
-563 DYDEVRRLSG
+563 EYKEVERLTK

-589 NENQHTRR
+589 NESQHTRR

>member
-38 IQPDDDRGQMGAIMQ
+38 VTPDDENQMRHVWPEFQQLMNQSMQIM
-53 NFGSL
+53 
-58 DRRSNEL
+58 
-65 LMQGPDGRRLDRQ
+65 MQGPDGRPLGRPQMQERVEA
-78 QFMDRIT
+78 I
-85 ALQNLAKD
+85 QNLAKD

-101 ILDASAKPV
+101 ILEASAKPV

-156 DSECADGSCSNDGGG
+156 ENQEENQDTSNDGGE
-171 DNDDETVE
+171 DNEETVE
-179 DDQPTG
+179 DEQPTG

-205 KATKDIIKSSP
+205 KATKDIIKASP

-228 NGAEILRIW
+228 NGGRILRIW

-242 TADKMDWVIPIHRK
+242 IADKMDWIIPIQQK
-256 ADMMSRNPIGM
+256 ARMMSGNSGGM

-278 NNSIFSI
+278 NNSTFSI
-285 LLLKEN
+285 QLLKEN
-291 QNYNK
+291 QDYRK

-311 ETVKGIYL
+311 EAVKGIYL

-333 KKVKSA
+333 KKIKAA

-346 TQDFRYGVTA
+346 AQDFRYGVTA

-361 DFINACKDSQK
+361 DFINACQWSGKDTNK

-426 NSLLSVFDKTYENG
+426 CSLLSVFDKTSEAGNG
-440 GGHETGWRRMTSFGS
+440 GFF
-455 NRRVVFV
+455 NRNRGRINFV

-475 VIEVLI
+475 VIEGLI
-481 KHIVDTEEAYEKAI
+481 KHIVDTEEAYEKAM

-501 QKLGPATNYDEPD
+501 QVLGPATNYDEPD

-536 GVYSDEDLSKMRKR
+536 GVYSDEDLSKMRKK

-563 DYDEVRRLSG
+563 DYDEVKRLTK